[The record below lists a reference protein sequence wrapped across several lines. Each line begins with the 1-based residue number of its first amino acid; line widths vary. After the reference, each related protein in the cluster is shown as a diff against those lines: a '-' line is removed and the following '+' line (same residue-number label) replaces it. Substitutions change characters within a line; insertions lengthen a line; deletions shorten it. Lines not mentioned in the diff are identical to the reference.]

1 MLVATAS
8 FANDTISVVTYN
20 LLFYDEIPQS
30 RDTNFRKTILYIQ
43 PDVLVVQ
50 EIGSQANVDNF
61 LTNVLNY
68 YTPGLYTSAQFYNTS
83 NLNVAMFYK
92 PALFDLLNVVAI
104 PTYPRDI
111 MKYRLLHLKS
121 GQVFDVFGLHLKAGN
136 SSANMNDRNN
146 EALQLRAYTNQYPV
160 NFNYIVCGDFNFYG
174 DFEPAYQ
181 TLLLNNGSDIGNFK
195 DHLNLSGTWNNYE
208 YRFHHSQSTRT
219 RSFGGG
225 ATGGCDDR
233 FDFFLFSPAVVNEG
247 GMTYVQ
253 GSSVPIGNDGNH
265 YNDSINERPVTAVPD
280 SIADALHYA
289 SDHLPVISKYV
300 MVSSVSISNS
310 GTSFIS
316 DFKLTSVYPNPFNYR
331 VNFSLNVSVVD
342 EYYISIYDVNGRE
355 VAQIGKQYLTPGNY
369 KYYFDGNELS
379 SGNYFLRVRNSSEQ
393 IIRRIVLVK

>member
-195 DHLNLSGTWNNYE
+195 DHLNLSGTWSNYE

-289 SDHLPVISKYV
+289 SDHLPVNFQIRDGKFSEH
-300 MVSSVSISNS
+300 
-310 GTSFIS
+310 
-316 DFKLTSVYPNPFNYR
+316 FK
-331 VNFSLNVSVVD
+331 
-342 EYYISIYDVNGRE
+342 
-355 VAQIGKQYLTPGNY
+355 
-369 KYYFDGNELS
+369 
-379 SGNYFLRVRNSSEQ
+379 
-393 IIRRIVLVK
+393 